1 MRVAIA
7 IIPTNLK
14 AQLPFQETPM
24 SFFDSPLARCEA
36 VRQMVLT
43 DETQSECAREHNCPP
58 GFKCPLCGYF
68 TETSGISE
76 EASQAALDVAHA
88 PRC

>member
-1 MRVAIA
+1 
-7 IIPTNLK
+7 
-14 AQLPFQETPM
+14 M

-43 DETQSECAREHNCPP
+43 DETQAECAREHDCPP

-68 TETSGISE
+68 TESSGISE
-76 EASQAALDVAHA
+76 EAGLQAVMASQPLIDRTH
-88 PRC
+88 

>member
-1 MRVAIA
+1 
-7 IIPTNLK
+7 
-14 AQLPFQETPM
+14 M

-36 VRQMVLT
+36 VREMVLT

-68 TETSGISE
+68 TENSGISE
-76 EASQAALDVAHA
+76 EGSRETLNATHPAAH
-88 PRC
+88 

>member
-1 MRVAIA
+1 
-7 IIPTNLK
+7 
-14 AQLPFQETPM
+14 M

-43 DETQSECAREHNCPP
+43 DETQAECAREHDCPP

-68 TETSGISE
+68 TESSGISE
-76 EASQAALDVAHA
+76 ESGLQAVTASQPLIDRTH
-88 PRC
+88 

>member
-1 MRVAIA
+1 MPLAIPGFQTRLKVQ
-7 IIPTNLK
+7 PTRL
-14 AQLPFQETPM
+14 ETPM

-36 VRQMVLT
+36 VREMVLT

-68 TETSGISE
+68 TENSGISE
-76 EASQAALDVAHA
+76 EGSRETLNATHPAAH
-88 PRC
+88 